1 MALRVVIIIIIVI
14 LMLYLISRQSGFDI
28 NIIRL
33 ILATAEHVARKG
45 RTRGAYRV
53 L

>member
-1 MALRVVIIIIIVI
+1 MALRVIIIIII
-14 LMLYLISRQSGFDI
+14 FMLYLIFPSESGFDI
-28 NIIRL
+28 NIITL

-45 RTRGAYRV
+45 WTRGAHRV